1 MPAEKKNPLIGSAIT
16 WRKTGA
22 EAVILDLDTSQYYS
36 ANETGTFVWELL
48 SAGKKQE
55 KIAAALAE
63 EYGLTAGQ
71 AQQDTA
77 DFLKEL
83 AKLKIIA
90 PEAVK

>member
-1 MPAEKKNPLIGSAIT
+1 MPADKKNPLIREAIT
-16 WRKTGA
+16 WRKTGD
-22 EAVILDLDTSQYYS
+22 EAVILNLESSEYYS
-36 ANETGTFVWELL
+36 ANEAGTFVWELF
-48 SAGKKQE
+48 SAGKKQD

-63 EYGLTAGQ
+63 EYGIPPAQ
-71 AQQDTA
+71 AAKDTS

>member
-1 MPAEKKNPLIGSAIT
+1 MPADKKNPFIREAIT
-16 WRKTGA
+16 WRKTGD
-22 EAVILDLDTSQYYS
+22 EAVILNLETSEYYS
-36 ANETGTFVWELL
+36 ANEAGTFVWELF
-48 SAGKKQE
+48 SAGKKKE

-63 EYGLTAGQ
+63 EYGIPPAQ
-71 AQQDTA
+71 AEKDTS